1 MTNMPPP
8 FVDHDPVGRHGEVL
22 SHDLFAETPIAD
34 MIDARVFGSR
44 SVEVETSAEVT
55 NLAERA
61 ETRRAQIAVADTVG
75 TVRYTPTH
83 KAS

>member
-1 MTNMPPP
+1 MTNIPSP
-8 FVDHDPVGRHGEVL
+8 VADHDPVGRHGEVL

-34 MIDARVFGSR
+34 MIDARVFGSG
-44 SVEVETSAEVT
+44 SVEVEASAEVT

-61 ETRRAQIAVADTVG
+61 EARRAQIAVVDTVDV
-75 TVRYTPTH
+75 VRYTPTH